1 MMWKQRKERMMNN
14 QRTKL
19 LQILSVQGAC
29 IFSFIMGRASLPTTD
44 YLQVTPRVVISMFN
58 HNHLMFTCV
67 STNDHLF
74 YLSDVTNGVLLK
86 VDYVW
91 GSKNDSNAIEK
102 VRSK

>member
-1 MMWKQRKERMMNN
+1 M
-14 QRTKL
+14 TKNES
-19 LQILSVQGAC
+19 LSKTLITVG
-29 IFSFIMGRASLPTTD
+29 ASLIGFVIGNMVQHIDEQD
-44 YLQVTPRVVISMFN
+44 YPINIIPRVVISMFN
-58 HNHLMFTCV
+58 HNNLMFTCV

-102 VRSK
+102 VRNK